1 MKRKKRPMTLLETMV
16 VIFIIG
22 IVGSVIGY
30 NMRGSLSKG
39 KEFKTARSAE
49 KLREILILEC
59 DLRNID
65 PAAKTW
71 SSTVVRNVL
80 RDSGLVKDIDA
91 LMKDGWG
98 EKFKVEYSTDR
109 QEFDVSS
116 SHYNKKEEAE

>member
-1 MKRKKRPMTLLETMV
+1 MKRKKRPMTLLEIMV

-49 KLREILILEC
+49 KLQEILTLEC
-59 DLRNID
+59 DLNNID
-65 PAAKTW
+65 PTTKEW
-71 SSTVVRNVL
+71 SSTVVKNVL
-80 RDSGLVKDIDA
+80 KNSGLVKDVDA

-98 EKFKVEYSTDR
+98 EKFKVEYSTER
-109 QEFDVSS
+109 QEFDVFS
-116 SHYNKKEEAE
+116 SHHNKKEEAK